1 MPKPPTAPANTDDL
15 GSSLREFADEL
26 IREVADKD
34 TETRLAAFKALSQF
48 YIATT
53 KLGDKVPQDED
64 GPGGLPAMR
73 AALKAVGSK

>member
-1 MPKPPTAPANTDDL
+1 MPKPPAALANTDDL
-15 GSSLREFADEL
+15 GSSLHKFAAEL
-26 IREVADKD
+26 IADVQQAD
-34 TETRLAAFKALSQF
+34 TPTKVAAFKALSQF

-53 KLGDKVPQDED
+53 KLGDKLPQDED